1 MLPKLDSYEAIRRQF
16 RWEIPAFYNI
26 GVDLCDKW
34 ASDISRLALI
44 HERRDG
50 TVIRQTFDDLK
61 RLSNRTAN
69 LLVARDVKPG
79 DRVGILLPQEPET
92 ALAHLATYKL
102 GAIAVPLF
110 TLFGLDALRYRLA
123 DAGIKALVTNGKL
136 VTAWPSDGVSSRCF
150 LAHAARRS
158 GLPNDGA

>member
-1 MLPKLDSYEAIRRQF
+1 MLPRLDSYEAIRRQF

-34 ASDISRLALI
+34 AADESKLALI

-50 TVIRQTFDDLK
+50 SVARYTFAELK
-61 RLSNRTAN
+61 RQSNRAAN
-69 LLVARDVKPG
+69 LFADRDVKSG

-123 DAGIKALVTNGKL
+123 DAGIKALITNVASLDKI
-136 VTAWPSDGVSSRCF
+136 AQIRD
-150 LAHAARRS
+150 A
-158 GLPNDGA
+158 LPDLKTI